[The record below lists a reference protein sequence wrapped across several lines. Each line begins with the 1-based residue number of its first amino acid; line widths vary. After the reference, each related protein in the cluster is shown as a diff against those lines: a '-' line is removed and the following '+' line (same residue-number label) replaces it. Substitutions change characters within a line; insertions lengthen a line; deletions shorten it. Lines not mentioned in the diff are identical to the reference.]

1 MGNHSL
7 LQGIFLTQGPYSGLL
22 QCRQIPYH
30 LSHQVKADNTILIL
44 GACVCAQ
51 LLSRVQLFV
60 IPWTMA
66 YQVPLSM
73 GFSRSGLPF
82 PPPGD
87 LPDFR
92 DQTRVSC
99 ISCIVG
105 GFFTSESPGQ
115 VRRKKDSN
123 SYRGEGGLGG
133 AVINK
138 ESVEGNWEIRVQW
151 FFIVQVVLVSLTGLL
166 WVRRNSSFLLLDSKV
181 VTFFLLDMQR

>member
-1 MGNHSL
+1 MGLFRHSKELKFRTCNH
-7 LQGIFLTQGPYSGLL
+7 
-22 QCRQIPYH
+22 
-30 LSHQVKADNTILIL
+30 
-44 GACVCAQ
+44 GACV
-51 LLSRVQLFV
+51 LSCVQLFV
-60 IPWTMA
+60 TPWTGA
-66 YQVPLSM
+66 HQAPLSM
-73 GFSRSGLPF
+73 RFPRQEYWSGLPF

-115 VRRKKDSN
+115 VRRKKDRN

>member
-1 MGNHSL
+1 
-7 LQGIFLTQGPYSGLL
+7 
-22 QCRQIPYH
+22 
-30 LSHQVKADNTILIL
+30 
-44 GACVCAQ
+44 
-51 LLSRVQLFV
+51 
-60 IPWTMA
+60 
-66 YQVPLSM
+66 M
-73 GFSRSGLPF
+73 GFFRQEYWSGLPF

-115 VRRKKDSN
+115 VRRKKDRN